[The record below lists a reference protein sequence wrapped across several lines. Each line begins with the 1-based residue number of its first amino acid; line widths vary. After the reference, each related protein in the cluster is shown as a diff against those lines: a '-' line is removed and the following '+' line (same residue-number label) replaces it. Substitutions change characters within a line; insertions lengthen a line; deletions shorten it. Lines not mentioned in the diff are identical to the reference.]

1 MVALGQTAFINL
13 LVSSLKAYA
22 PTVDSHKIIKAG
34 ATAGVRKLVSHSE
47 IHGVLKAYNHALT
60 GTFVSM
66 VSRDGSGRLL
76 TVVAC
81 SFGRLLC
88 GACGRVRIGVE
99 KR

>member
-1 MVALGQTAFINL
+1 
-13 LVSSLKAYA
+13 
-22 PTVDSHKIIKAG
+22 
-34 ATAGVRKLVSHSE
+34 
-47 IHGVLKAYNHALT
+47 VLKAYNHALT